1 MAKTYTTVQGDAW
14 DYIAL
19 KTMGSE
25 KYMDKLLA
33 VNPEHQHLII
43 FPANILLTIPDV
55 PVKSSS
61 TLPPWKRGI
70 TNATS

>member
-1 MAKTYTTVQGDAW
+1 MAKTLQGDAW

-19 KTMGSE
+19 KTMGNE
-25 KYMDKLLA
+25 KYMDTLLA

-43 FPANILLTIPDV
+43 FPANILLIIPDV
-55 PVKSSS
+55 PAKSSS